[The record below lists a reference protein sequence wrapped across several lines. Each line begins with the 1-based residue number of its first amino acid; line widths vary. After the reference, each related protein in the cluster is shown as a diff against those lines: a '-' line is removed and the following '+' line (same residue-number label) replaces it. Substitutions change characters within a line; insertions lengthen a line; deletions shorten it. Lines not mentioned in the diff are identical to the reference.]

1 MSCNKFFSGLIGAQS
16 TPRALNS
23 LTVLYKDCS
32 EPTVLTTQYSVL
44 STHLIHSCMN
54 IPFSARLVSADMSAV
69 TAEKHQEVAKRDET
83 YYFDCVVFQVRMSL
97 SDDAVSFLA
106 DI

>member
-1 MSCNKFFSGLIGAQS
+1 MSCNKFLCPDWCAIHAADSELSYGALQRLF
-16 TPRALNS
+16 RA
-23 LTVLYKDCS
+23 DCTDHS
-32 EPTVLTTQYSVL
+32 VLTS
-44 STHLIHSCMN
+44 HLIPSCMN

-97 SDDAVSFLA
+97 SDDAVSFPA